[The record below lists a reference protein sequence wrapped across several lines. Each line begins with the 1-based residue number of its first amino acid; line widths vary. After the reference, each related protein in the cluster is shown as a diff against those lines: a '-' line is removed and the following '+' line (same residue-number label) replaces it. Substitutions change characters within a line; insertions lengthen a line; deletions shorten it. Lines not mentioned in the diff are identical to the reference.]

1 MTRDLSA
8 HNADH
13 QAALTYSKYLA
24 VDELLKLQN
33 PLSDGPEHDELLFII
48 IHQTYELWFKQLL
61 HETQA
66 AQSALESGDT
76 YGALALLGR
85 IRTILKICV
94 AQIDILE
101 TMTPLQFNS
110 FRSRLE
116 SASGFQSAQ
125 FREFEAILGRRDT
138 KAAAHLEPESR
149 ERVEARM
156 RERSLWD
163 SVLHFVLTRG
173 FSIPDEIIN
182 RDVSM
187 PYQANAPVQAA
198 LIDLHRRDSE
208 AALVCE
214 RLVDIDEGL
223 QEWRY
228 RHVKMVERTIGHKVG
243 TGGSSG
249 AGYLAGTLFKPVFPD
264 LWEIRSAF

>member
-1 MTRDLSA
+1 MSDDEYKS
-8 HNADH
+8 
-13 QAALTYSKYLA
+13 ALTYNNYLA
-24 VDELLKLQN
+24 IDDLLKLQQ

-48 IHQTYELWFKQLL
+48 IHQTYELWFKQML
-61 HETQA
+61 HETEETQR
-66 AQSALESGDT
+66 ALEAGDAHH
-76 YGALALLGR
+76 ALALLGR
-85 IRTILKICV
+85 IRTIMKICV
-94 AQIDILE
+94 AQVDILE

-138 KAAAHLEPESR
+138 KAAAHLDPTAR
-149 ERVEARM
+149 ERVERRM
-156 RERSLWD
+156 HERSLWD
-163 SVLHFVLTRG
+163 SVLRFIAKRG
-173 FSIPDEIIN
+173 FTIPDSQIN
-182 RDVSM
+182 RDFSSH
-187 PYQANAPVQAA
+187 YAANKDVQSA
-198 LIDLHRRDSE
+198 LIEIHHKDSE

-214 RLVDIDEGL
+214 RLVDLDEGL

-228 RHVKMVERTIGHKVG
+228 RHVKMVERTIGRKAG

-249 AGYLAGTLFKPVFPD
+249 VGYLASTLFHPVFPD